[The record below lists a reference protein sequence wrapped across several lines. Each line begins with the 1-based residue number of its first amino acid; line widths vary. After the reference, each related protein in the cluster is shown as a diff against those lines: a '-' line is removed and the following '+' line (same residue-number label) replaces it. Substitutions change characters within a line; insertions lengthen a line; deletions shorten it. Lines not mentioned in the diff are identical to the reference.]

1 MVDRWTERGIDREL
15 NNVSDPEGYWQVMV
29 ADWKAQISMK
39 ITCFVAFILM
49 AGKYK
54 KKRYKSKCRKREG
67 GIKNMNIFRKGT

>member
-1 MVDRWTERGIDREL
+1 MDRWTDRGIDREL

-54 KKRYKSKCRKREG
+54 KKEV
-67 GIKNMNIFRKGT
+67 

>member
-54 KKRYKSKCRKREG
+54 KKEV
-67 GIKNMNIFRKGT
+67 